1 MVRKM
6 VGYGGKVALRESQFV
21 IFTLVCYRDK
31 PRENQM
37 GRTCSKFEEI

>member
-21 IFTLVCYRDK
+21 ILTLVCYRDETK
-31 PRENQM
+31 GESD
-37 GRTCSKFEEI
+37 G